1 MLSYR
6 SARLKAKQ
14 ARLLKFWLAYSL
26 IWFASWFIA
35 AVLGTF
41 GNNISLGYLPAGL
54 RFYVLAAW
62 GRAALLPVMLTEIAI
77 GIGIWGIGPSWFA
90 PIPLSL
96 ADILESAFTPIAA
109 YAVAALALRRSWNT
123 GDISGAL
130 DDLGAVVRLLSA
142 AGLAGGLSAIG
153 GATRLWRWDAIPPA
167 QLPEAGLNWLIGDLI
182 GVMTVTPL
190 LIWQVQPSL
199 QQWLD
204 QGRWS
209 FKLPAWLEN
218 KHRWKGWVYYV
229 LALPLMLW
237 ILFSLPNWF
246 GSTSPSPFL
255 MLLILI
261 PLSWGVIT
269 GGMSIATLTIFE
281 LDVGLALLVILSGH
295 HEALLDYQLVMIAI
309 ILMGLLLG
317 VTTEIHRQAV
327 NKYHDFTWLSNDLLW
342 ATDASGRL
350 LQVQGQLA
358 DTLEWRLDQGWRCSI
373 RSIPWAMRTRL
384 REALCAYQPF
394 QEILVSIRTS
404 TNEFCWL
411 QINGQPYWDRLQRF
425 TGYRGVATDVTMRY
439 RAQQILQGYA
449 ERLQHEVTAR
459 TTQLQ
464 QANQELMRSE
474 RRYRTMLSTAP
485 IGVAE
490 VDLSGCCQYV
500 NYAWCLLLNLQSTS
514 GMLGQ
519 PWWEGLSPDVRVEI
533 ERLWRTSRSLRS
545 EEYEFPGSA
554 QRWLGVKWSVLQDSN
569 GISQGAL
576 VILTDLTDRWERE
589 QENWRLAHFDGLT
602 QLPNRLLFRDRLEQ
616 ALRLAHR
623 HEQRVAVLWLDLDGF
638 KAIND
643 TLGHAAG
650 DELLHQVGQR
660 LQDSLRDSDTV
671 ARMSGDEFA
680 IVLTAIHH
688 VNDTTR
694 VAQNIIDSIQM
705 PFALSQGPAC
715 VSISIGIALYPDHTD
730 IVSEL
735 VHRADQAMYA
745 AKHAGKN
752 GWRLWEA
759 EAMEPNTGLSQD

>member
-1 MLSYR
+1 M
-6 SARLKAKQ
+6 KAKQ
-14 ARLLKFWLAYSL
+14 ARLLKFWLAYGL

-35 AVLGTF
+35 AVLDTF

-54 RFYVLAAW
+54 RFFVLAAW
-62 GRAALLPVMLTEIAI
+62 GRAALLPVMLTEIAM

-90 PIPLSL
+90 PVPLSL

-123 GDISGAL
+123 GNISGAL

-142 AGLAGGLSAIG
+142 AGLASGLSAIG
-153 GATRLWRWDAIPPA
+153 GATRLWRWDVITPT
-167 QLPEAGLNWLIGDLI
+167 QLPEAGLNWLIGDFI
-182 GVMTVTPL
+182 GVMTVIPL

-204 QGRWS
+204 QGHGS
-209 FKLPAWLEN
+209 LKLPTWPEN
-218 KHRWKGWVYYV
+218 QPRWKGWVYA

-237 ILFSLPNWF
+237 TLFSLPEWF
-246 GSTSPSPFL
+246 GGISPSPFL

-269 GGMSIATLTIFE
+269 GGMSIATLAIFG
-281 LDVGLALLVILSGH
+281 LDAGLALLVILSRH
-295 HEALLDYQLVMIAI
+295 HEALLDYQLVMMAI

-317 VTTEIHRQAV
+317 VTTEMHRQAV
-327 NKYHDFTWLSNDLLW
+327 NRYHDFTWLSNDLLW

-350 LQVQGQLA
+350 RQVQGQLA
-358 DTLEWRLDQGWRCSI
+358 DTLEWCLDQGWRCSI

-384 REALCAYQPF
+384 REALCACQPF

-404 TNEFCWL
+404 PDEFCWL
-411 QINGQPYWDRLQRF
+411 QINGQPYWDRRHRF

-439 RAQQILQGYA
+439 RAQQILQDYA
-449 ERLQHEVTAR
+449 ERLQHEVTTR
-459 TTQLQ
+459 TMQLRQ
-464 QANQELMRSE
+464 VNQELTRSE

-490 VDLSGCCQYV
+490 VDLAGCCQYV
-500 NYAWCLLLNLQSTS
+500 NFTWCLLLNRQSTYRA
-514 GMLGQ
+514 LGQ
-519 PWWEGLSPDVRVEI
+519 PWWEGLSPEARVEM
-533 ERLWRTSRSLRS
+533 ERLWRTSQSLRS
-545 EEYEFPGSA
+545 EEHEFPGSA

-569 GISQGAL
+569 GVGQGAL
-576 VILTDLTDRWERE
+576 VMLTDLTDRWQRE

-602 QLPNRLLFRDRLEQ
+602 QLPNRLLFGDRLEQ
-616 ALRLAHR
+616 ALRLANR
-623 HEQRVAVLWLDLDGF
+623 HGQRVAVLWLDLDGF

-650 DELLHQVGQR
+650 DELLRQVGQR
-660 LQDSLRDSDTV
+660 LQDGLRDSDTV
-671 ARMSGDEFA
+671 ARMGGDEFA
-680 IVLTAIHH
+680 IVLTTLHH

-694 VAQNIIDSIQM
+694 VAQNIIDSIQI

-715 VSISIGIALYPDHTD
+715 VSTSIGIALYPDHTHTA
-730 IVSEL
+730 SEL
-735 VHRADQAMYA
+735 VRRADQAMYA

-759 EAMEPNTGLSQD
+759 EGIEPNTGLRV